1 MNLWQIFPRDL
12 HVLIT
17 SNYMNVHQSYFWIV
31 ENHCSC
37 LKTDKCF
44 SSSVSHENSNMDWN
58 AVIATRAKL
67 IHRFNKLRLYSWWYQ
82 LVIKK
87 NSFSDAWFVI
97 YFLINACISSTW
109 NNHKKNYTRCQLIY
123 NDCNDCTS
131 IYIHGPHSIQQG
143 DVLIVL

>member
-1 MNLWQIFPRDL
+1 MFISHIFELWKITAAASRQTNAFPRPFP
-12 HVLIT
+12 T
-17 SNYMNVHQSYFWIV
+17 
-31 ENHCSC
+31 
-37 LKTDKCF
+37 K
-44 SSSVSHENSNMDWN
+44 
-58 AVIATRAKL
+58 IATWIEMLLSPCEPNYNIIR
-67 IHRFNKLRLYSWWYQ
+67 RFNKLRLYSWWYQ

-143 DVLIVL
+143 DVLIVTAALDKNWRLC